1 MKKFAGLL
9 AVIFAIT
16 LVGSGLW
23 PFPNFGSTYSG
34 TPESITIG
42 TAPLEL
48 AALIFIAVDQGVF
61 TQNGLNVTIKD
72 YDTALLAVGGMVKGD
87 VDISVSTEYPIVT
100 EAYKRENIS
109 VIGCID
115 KYQTTYLVGR
125 KDRGIEN
132 ISDLKGKK
140 IGLSRGGIG
149 DFYLGRFLDL
159 NGMSLQD
166 VTLVN
171 IKPSQSMS
179 ALTNGSIDAAM
190 VFNIDVDKLG
200 GNIVIWPAQSSQA
213 AYGVMAGRNDWINS
227 HPEAINRFLKSI
239 DQAEDYSINH
249 PIETSAIV
257 QKNTNHDD
265 AYMATVWP
273 KNHLSLSLD
282 QSLIT
287 AMEDEGR
294 WMIKNNL
301 TREKAIPNFVDHI
314 YTKGLMKVNPE
325 VVNIIG

>member
-1 MKKFAGLL
+1 MKRIVAAI
-9 AVIFAIT
+9 AVIAALV
-16 LVGSGLW
+16 LVGSGVW
-23 PFPNFGSTYSG
+23 PFPNSETTYPG
-34 TPESITIG
+34 TSESITIG

-48 AALIFIAVDQGVF
+48 AALIFIAEDQGF
-61 TQNGLNVTIKD
+61 FNQNGLNVTIKD
-72 YDTALLAVGGMVKGD
+72 YDTALAAVGGMEKGD

-100 EAYKRENIS
+100 EAYKKANIS
-109 VIGCID
+109 VVGCID

-149 DFYLGRFLDL
+149 EFYLGRFLNLHDI
-159 NGMSLQD
+159 SLQD
-166 VTLVN
+166 VTLID
-171 IKPSQSMS
+171 IKLPQLMS
-179 ALTNGSIDAAM
+179 ALTDGSVDAVM
-190 VFNIDVDKLG
+190 VWNIDVNKLG
-200 GNIVIWPAQSSQA
+200 DNVVIWPAQNNQA
-213 AYGVMAGRNDWINS
+213 AYGVMAGRNDWIYS

-249 PIETSAIV
+249 PDETKAIV
-257 QKNTNHDD
+257 QKRTNHDD

-273 KNHLSLSLD
+273 KHRVSLSLD
-282 QSLIT
+282 QSLVT

-301 TREKAIPNFVDHI
+301 TTEKTIPDFRNYI
-314 YTKGLMKVNPE
+314 YTKGLEE
-325 VVNIIG
+325 VKPDSVNIR